1 MKYANRY
8 FKLVKKYIGRVI
20 DIAELNAQN
29 MSLKMDLEQLKKNHE
44 KELKQKEEEIRK
56 LNVKHE
62 TQLKRNEILR
72 NDNVGMYRVVKRKD
86 KTIEKLKETIHEL
99 EVRLK

>member
-8 FKLVKKYIGRVI
+8 FKLFKKYVGRVF
-20 DIAELNAQN
+20 DNAKL
-29 MSLKMDLEQLKKNHE
+29 MGEICSLKLDIEQLKRNHE

-62 TQLKRNEILR
+62 TQLKRNEVLR
-72 NDNVGMYRVVKRKD
+72 ADNVGMYRVVKRY
-86 KTIEKLKETIHEL
+86 EKRLEKANIKIHDL
-99 EVRLK
+99 EVKKK